1 MMKRRGI
8 VRRPTVPVPAV
19 LTVPEKV
26 DGKVRGRWMLLTC
39 EQGHLKASIPY
50 GDWSDA
56 RKKYGRR
63 NATIECAGCFDG

>member
-8 VRRPTVPVPAV
+8 ERRPTA
-19 LTVPEKV
+19 TVRPKLNHQ
-26 DGKVRGRWMLLTC
+26 KGRWLLLTC
-39 EQGHLKASIPY
+39 EQGHLKASIPF
-50 GDWSDA
+50 GEWVDA